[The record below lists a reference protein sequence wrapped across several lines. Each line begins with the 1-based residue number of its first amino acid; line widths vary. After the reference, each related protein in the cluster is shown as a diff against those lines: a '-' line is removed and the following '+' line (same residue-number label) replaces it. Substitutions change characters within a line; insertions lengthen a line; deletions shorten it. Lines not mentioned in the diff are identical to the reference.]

1 MRWLV
6 TGGAGFIGSHLVETL
21 VGRGEPVR
29 VLDDFS
35 TGRRE
40 NLAMVRGRVEVVEG
54 DVRDRAVVARAMEGV
69 DVVAHLAAVSS
80 VQASLERPVV
90 VWAVNVDGTL
100 NLLEAARAVGVRRFV
115 FASSAAVYGDHTDL
129 PLQEGLPPR
138 PLSPY
143 AASKAAGEA
152 LCRAYFASF
161 GLPTVA
167 LRFFNVYGPRQD
179 PRSPYSG
186 VISIFVDRMRRGLP
200 PVVYGDGHQTRDFV
214 YVADVVEAVL
224 RAAER
229 EEAVGE
235 VFNIAGGRQT
245 SVLELVKVL
254 NHVLGT
260 HLEPVFAPPR
270 PGEVRH
276 SLANVQRV
284 REVVGWNAE
293 MSLWEGMRHLASS
306 RGTLEED
313 SR

>member
-1 MRWLV
+1 MLWLV
-6 TGGAGFIGSHLVETL
+6 TGGAGFIGSHLVEAL
-21 VGRGEPVR
+21 VARGARVR

-35 TGRRE
+35 TGRWE
-40 NLAMVRGRVEVVEG
+40 NLASVRGRVEVVEG
-54 DVRDRAVVARAMEGV
+54 DVRDRTVVMRAVEGA
-69 DVVAHLAAVSS
+69 DVVAHLAAVAS
-80 VQASLERPVV
+80 VPASLEDPAM
-90 VWAVNVDGTL
+90 VWAVNVEGTL
-100 NLLEAARAVGVRRFV
+100 NTLEAAREQGVRRFV

-129 PLQEGLPPR
+129 PLEEDLPPR

-152 LCRAYFASF
+152 LCVAYHASY
-161 GLPTVA
+161 GVPTVA

-179 PRSPYSG
+179 PHSPYSG

-200 PVVYGDGHQTRDFV
+200 PVIYGDGHQTRDFV

-260 HLEPVFAPPR
+260 HLEPAFAPPR

-276 SLANVQRV
+276 SLADVQRV
-284 REVVGWNAE
+284 RETLGWAARVG
-293 MSLWEGMRHLASS
+293 
-306 RGTLEED
+306 LEEGLG
-313 SR
+313 RLGG